1 MTHSRVDLI
10 DYIGKLLSSND
21 DVTKTHQRVVVDLQ
35 QVVTEHYHEA
45 DFDYRSDI
53 RIMYEKRS
61 TDEGKHKYKYVP
73 TIVRYDGGSIKAF
86 DDTPDTGDFVDWFNE
101 GYRKAMTLYFT
112 WFEKLKLRDLD
123 VETIHALCG
132 NDEASG
138 DIERKYGLAI
148 ALDTGNLYDHCF
160 VFKFDGDHEYAPGTV
175 MVARDSL
182 GWCSSTMKTILKELT
197 GRVDEFEL
205 KQSYVFKV
213 GETNDNII
221 GDMAKQLMVNGAY
234 NLLADVLYPAVNQ
247 PNSDTVDIEVKL
259 QHVVAKDIE
268 PKYYHLSYNGHL
280 LNKTQVPYAVGLRD
294 IMIDNNT
301 SFKEADSLPLLPV
314 FSGEGD
320 TLRIDH
326 YKLDILVYKTDVEKK
341 RDLPD
346 GFFKYGRYIRY
357 PRPIETDTAKDGTP
371 TPHVHPEGHDNGT
384 TASE

>member
-1 MTHSRVDLI
+1 MSHSRVDLI

-21 DVTKTHQRVVVDLQ
+21 DVTKTHPVVVVELQ

-53 RIMYEKRS
+53 RIMYEKRIV
-61 TDEGKHKYKYVP
+61 DNGKAVYVP
-73 TIVRYDGGSIKAF
+73 VSVRYDGGSIKAF
-86 DDTPDTGDFVDWFNE
+86 DDTPTTGDFVDWFNE
-101 GYRKAMTLYFT
+101 GYRKAMTLYFP

-132 NDEASG
+132 NDEANG
-138 DIERKYGLAI
+138 DIERKHGVAI
-148 ALDTGNLYDHCF
+148 VLDTDNLYDHCF

-182 GWCSSTMKTILKELT
+182 GWCSSTMETIQEALV
-197 GRVDEFEL
+197 GRGDGFEL

-221 GDMAKQLMVNGAY
+221 GDMTKQLMVNGAY

-247 PNSDTVDIEVKL
+247 PNSDTINIEVKL

-268 PKYYHLSYNGHL
+268 PKYYRLSYNGHL
-280 LNKTQVPYAVGLRD
+280 LNKTQVPYAVGLRN

-320 TLRIDH
+320 ALRIDH
-326 YKLDILVYKTDVEKK
+326 YKVDILVYKADAVK
-341 RDLPD
+341 
-346 GFFKYGRYIRY
+346 GYGVL
-357 PRPIETDTAKDGTP
+357 EQ
-371 TPHVHPEGHDNGT
+371 HVHPEGHGDGT
-384 TASE
+384 TTPE

>member
-1 MTHSRVDLI
+1 MSHSRVDLV

-86 DDTPDTGDFVDWFNE
+86 DDTPSTGDFVEWFNE
-101 GYRKAMTLYFT
+101 GYRKAMTLYFP

-132 NDEASG
+132 NNEANG
-138 DIERKYGLAI
+138 DIERKHGVAI
-148 ALDTGNLYDHCF
+148 VLDTDNLYDHCF
-160 VFKFDGDHEYAPGTV
+160 VFKYDSDHEYAPGTV

-182 GWCSSTMKTILKELT
+182 GWCSSTMETIQEALV
-197 GRVDEFEL
+197 GRGDEFEL

-247 PNSDTVDIEVKL
+247 PNSDTINIEVKL
-259 QHVVAKDIE
+259 QHVVAKGIE
-268 PKYYHLSYNGHL
+268 PKSYRLSYNGHL
-280 LNKTQVPYAVGLRD
+280 LKRSSDPYV
-294 IMIDNNT
+294 
-301 SFKEADSLPLLPV
+301 ADVVEILDGNHVDVKCVEMLNLLPV
-314 FSGEGD
+314 FSGESD
-320 TLRIDH
+320 DLRIDH
-326 YKLDILVYKTDVEKK
+326 YREDVLVYMLNVKK
-341 RDLPD
+341 DS
-346 GFFKYGRYIRY
+346 
-357 PRPIETDTAKDGTP
+357 TP
-371 TPHVHPEGHDNGT
+371 TPHTHPEGHDDGT
-384 TASE
+384 TAPE

>member
-86 DDTPDTGDFVDWFNE
+86 DDTPGTGDFVDWFNE
-101 GYRKAMTLYFT
+101 GYRKAMTLYFP

-132 NDEASG
+132 NDEADG
-138 DIERKYGLAI
+138 DINRKYGLAI
-148 ALDTGNLYDHCF
+148 ALNTDNLYDHCF
-160 VFKFDGDHEYAPGTV
+160 VFKYDGDHEYAPGTV
-175 MVARDSL
+175 MVARNSL
-182 GWCSSTMKTILKELT
+182 GWCSSTMKTILEALV
-197 GRVDEFEL
+197 GRADEFEL

-234 NLLADVLYPAVNQ
+234 NLLADVLYPAVNRQ
-247 PNSDTVDIEVKL
+247 DSDIIDIEVML
-259 QHVVAKDIE
+259 QHVVAKGLE
-268 PKYYHLSYNGHL
+268 PKSFRLSYNGHL

-320 TLRIDH
+320 DLRIDH
-326 YKLDILVYKTDVEKK
+326 YKLDILVFKADVKK
-341 RDLPD
+341 NSETVPD

-357 PRPIETDTAKDGTP
+357 PEVGGAAKDSDSPAGQSHGTDT
-371 TPHVHPEGHDNGT
+371 PE
-384 TASE
+384 